1 MNQKYYLLLNVG
13 NIEWKQST
21 SEILKLDLFLSL
33 LQLCRLSCCMT
44 DERSAPHSLLAMLTD
59 ISNTARDDKD
69 LVWNTGELNSFITV
83 LSSVES
89 FIVMKYFQR
98 GIQIPLLGTFLA
110 FRCVFMAY
118 RTSFLRLPLSSGERC
133 V

>member
-98 GIQIPLLGTFLA
+98 GIQIPLLCS
-110 FRCVFMAY
+110 RDI
-118 RTSFLRLPLSSGERC
+118 SFLSLCLHGISYKLPSSPPFLW
-133 V
+133 